1 MFRSGVGSVF
11 EVVISDEK
19 LHGFDLSEY
28 EDNILSYKKN
38 GRYVVNPNKI
48 HPIIPEIKL
57 PNTLMGL
64 LISRLL
70 FIRYH
75 KLNNI
80 VRTDIKDPNAKQ

>member
-1 MFRSGVGSVF
+1 MFRSRVSSVF
-11 EVVISDEK
+11 EGVPYDEK
-19 LHGFDLSEY
+19 SHDFDLSEY
-28 EDNILSYKKN
+28 EDNTLDYKKN